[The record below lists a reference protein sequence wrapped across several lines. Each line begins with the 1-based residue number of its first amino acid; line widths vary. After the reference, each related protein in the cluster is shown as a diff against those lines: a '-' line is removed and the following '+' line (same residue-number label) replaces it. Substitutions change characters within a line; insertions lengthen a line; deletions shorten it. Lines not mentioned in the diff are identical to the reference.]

1 MKWIQTNKVRNKEK
15 RKKKLSVQSFA
26 YMLKPEILF
35 LFSSFVLLEAM
46 ESPRNHGGSEE
57 EEEEE
62 YSSCE
67 SGWTMYIEDAFHG
80 NDHSST
86 VVDDDEDDDD
96 DSQVKEAD
104 DGDSSD
110 DGGDEE
116 SDDSMASDASS
127 GPSNQHSK
135 NINKHAAKKKIGRH
149 LQKRQYT
156 EKSLSNEG
164 EKSELKARTSAGSR
178 VQSRGKLN
186 KTK

>member
-1 MKWIQTNKVRNKEK
+1 
-15 RKKKLSVQSFA
+15 
-26 YMLKPEILF
+26 
-35 LFSSFVLLEAM
+35 M
-46 ESPRNHGGSEE
+46 ESPRNHGGSGEE

-80 NDHSST
+80 NDHSSI
-86 VVDDDEDDDD
+86 VVDDEEDDDGDIDD

-110 DGGDEE
+110 DEE

-149 LQKRQYT
+149 LEKRQYT

-164 EKSELKARTSAGSR
+164 DKSELKARTSAGSR
-178 VQSRGKLN
+178 VQSRGKVN

>member
-1 MKWIQTNKVRNKEK
+1 
-15 RKKKLSVQSFA
+15 
-26 YMLKPEILF
+26 
-35 LFSSFVLLEAM
+35 M
-46 ESPRNHGGSEE
+46 ESPRNHGGSE

-80 NDHSST
+80 NDYSSI
-86 VVDDDEDDDD
+86 VVDDDEGDDDGDIDD

-110 DGGDEE
+110 DGGEEE

-127 GPSNQHSK
+127 WPSNQHSK
-135 NINKHAAKKKIGRH
+135 NINKHAAKKKISRH

-178 VQSRGKLN
+178 VQSRGKVN